1 MPRLTGFSAAH
12 KFLGGKAVHMSSGV
26 GNTPKPGRWRKRIL
40 IGSGAV
46 VVVII
51 ALIVIGLVAGP
62 PAAAGHH
69 HHRPTATGLVR
80 LRYGQRARLSPSWTQ
95 DGIVSAT
102 VYSFRLPFK
111 SQTMNKPDAG
121 DQFALGAV
129 QVCAGPHGASTSSE
143 LVPFP
148 FALVYPHSQTT
159 GALDAPDAAREP
171 DLGNAPSTL
180 HPHQCV
186 RGYVTFEYAR
196 KVKPLSVG
204 WGSPD
209 QPAYEWSASG

>member
-1 MPRLTGFSAAH
+1 MPR
-12 KFLGGKAVHMSSGV
+12 
-26 GNTPKPGRWRKRIL
+26 PGRWRKRIL
-40 IGSGAV
+40 IGFGAI

-51 ALIVIGLVAGP
+51 ALTVLGLVVGAP
-62 PAAAGHH
+62 PAAGQHH
-69 HHRPTATGLVR
+69 HHRRAAAGLVR
-80 LRYGQRARLSPSWTQ
+80 LRYGQQAHLSPSWTQ

-111 SQTMNKPDAG
+111 SQTMNTPDA
-121 DQFALGAV
+121 DDRFALSAV

-159 GALDAPDAAREP
+159 GALDAPDAAKEP

-196 KVKPLSVG
+196 KVKPLSVA
-204 WGSPD
+204 WGGPD
-209 QPAYEWSASG
+209 QPAYEWSATG